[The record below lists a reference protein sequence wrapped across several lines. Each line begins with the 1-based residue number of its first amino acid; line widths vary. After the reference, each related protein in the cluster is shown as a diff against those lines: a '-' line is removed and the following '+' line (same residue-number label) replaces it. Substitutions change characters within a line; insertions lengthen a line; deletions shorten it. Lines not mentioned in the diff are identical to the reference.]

1 MHLRRIELVDF
12 RIFAAAS
19 FVPAGEG
26 TTVITGPNGT
36 GKTSVL
42 EAMVYL
48 GTQRSFRGAPREA
61 LVRTGCSRAIV
72 RAELQHDASPQLVEA
87 EVVPGGRSR
96 TQVNRKVARG
106 RRDLA
111 AAAPCTIFS
120 PDDLALISGGP
131 SLRRDLLDDALG
143 LVDPEGA
150 RAADEV
156 DRILRQRA
164 ALLRQA
170 GGRMNRRRDEHA
182 GRVGPTAGRCGK
194 DPGHRPRAVG
204 QRARAVRRP
213 GLQPSRRYPGSG
225 RGRPALPPQLDGGAS
240 RRPGRSSDGRPT
252 ARGQYGRT
260 APGRPGPV
268 PVRQRGADARLAGR
282 ATLPGPGRCASGC
295 TSWSW
300 RGPVSPRSSCST
312 TSSPSWTRPA
322 AGRLVAELP
331 EGQSILTTAAPLPAG
346 IEVAEIVDIAQVA
359 RGPMSGRGEAGAAG
373 VDEGPRQVGAAIA
386 KVLARIGAAPSPR
399 DDGARL
405 HPLGGA
411 GGSRA
416 RRPICGRCGSRMPP
430 WSSGPTIPPGPP
442 GPGWKPRESWP
453 DLRQLGDTSIERVE
467 VVVQRPS

>member
-170 GGRMNRRRDEHA
+170 GGRMNPDVASTLDVWDQRLADA
-182 GRVGPTAGRCGK
+182 GKILVNARERLVSALEQFVGPAY
-194 DPGHRPRAVG
+194 
-204 QRARAVRRP
+204 
-213 GLQPSRRYPGSG
+213 S
-225 RGRPALPPQLDGGAS
+225 
-240 RRPGRSSDGRPT
+240 
-252 ARGQYGRT
+252 
-260 APGRPGPV
+260 
-268 PVRQRGADARLAGR
+268 RLAGTPDR
-282 ATLPGPGRCASGC
+282 VVVGQQYLR
-295 TSWSW
+295 
-300 RGPVSPRSSCST
+300 
-312 TSSPSWTRPA
+312 SWTGELLDALA
-322 AGRLVAELP
+322 AHRTDDLRRGVNTVGPHRDDLVLSLYGREARTQASQGEQRCLALAARIGVHQLVVARTGLTPVLLLDDVFSELDPTRSRALVAELP
-331 EGQSILTTAAPLPAG
+331 EGQSILTTAVPLPAG
-346 IEVAEIVDIAQVA
+346 IQVAEIVDIAQVA
-359 RGPMSGRGEAGAAG
+359 EA
-373 VDEGPRQVGAAIA
+373 R
-386 KVLARIGAAPSPR
+386 
-399 DDGARL
+399 
-405 HPLGGA
+405 
-411 GGSRA
+411 
-416 RRPICGRCGSRMPP
+416 
-430 WSSGPTIPPGPP
+430 
-442 GPGWKPRESWP
+442 
-453 DLRQLGDTSIERVE
+453 
-467 VVVQRPS
+467 